1 MDGAGRC
8 LSGRV
13 VDSCELGRGDWEVI
27 LESSFS
33 FVCTSQTIS
42 IFFLSM
48 IVRGIVTAESDQVL
62 GQDNT
67 QLASSFSYNP
77 AVCVLW
83 WELWRIRHVRAG
95 KASTAHPARP
105 TCRYRTEDLYRTCPN
120 VQVIGGAFPKP
131 RPPLCLQ
138 HILLCQ
144 SALVCPLFT
153 YMLLMAR
160 LCVLAACTWGGHRL
174 KVVHVCVC
182 DAPSQGGGE

>member
-33 FVCTSQTIS
+33 FVYTSQTIS

-83 WELWRIRHVRAG
+83 WELWRIRD
-95 KASTAHPARP
+95 TLELARP
-105 TCRYRTEDLYRTCPN
+105 
-120 VQVIGGAFPKP
+120 
-131 RPPLCLQ
+131 LQ
-138 HILLCQ
+138 HIQPGLLADTEPKIFTELAPMCKL
-144 SALVCPLFT
+144 LVELFLSPGPPSVSST
-153 YMLLMAR
+153 FSYASLHW
-160 LCVLAACTWGGHRL
+160 CVHCSHT
-174 KVVHVCVC
+174 C
-182 DAPSQGGGE
+182 